1 MKKTTLGMLTALATA
16 GALTLAACGG
26 GGSDESTTPAGGQT
40 TSGAQ
45 ASVDPGAEPVT
56 LTLAGWSLETTPE
69 FQVLA
74 DAFMAA
80 NSNVTIELKEY
91 DANDYGTLMLAD
103 MAAGNAPDIITIK
116 EAKALGQW
124 VDGGQL
130 LDVTDVVSA
139 LPANVSGAGSYTI
152 DGVNYAAP
160 YRQDSWVLFYNAD
173 LFSQAGVAVPDGSWT
188 WDDYATAAKALTAN
202 LGGKKGAY
210 EHSWQS
216 TLQGFA
222 QAQTPGA
229 DLGGGQDYSYL
240 KPYYERVLD
249 LQTSGAQET
258 YGNITTN
265 KLTYQGQFG
274 KQEAAMMAMGSW
286 YVATLITQQ
295 ASGEADSFT
304 WGMAPIPQYDSSTTG
319 TDKVPVTFGDPTG
332 LGINAGIDSSKVAAA
347 KAFIAFAAS
356 DAAGEALAKIGIL
369 SSVSSD
375 AVTAAYFA
383 QAGIPTDELSKFAIS
398 THDTRPE
405 NPQSPN
411 IAAIQTALGEAHTA
425 IMSGSSAIDDAIALA
440 TSTIQSEIG

>member
-1 MKKTTLGMLTALATA
+1 MKKTTLSLLTALAA
-16 GALTLAACGG
+16 ASALALTACGG
-26 GGSDESTTPAGGQT
+26 GDETPSGSPSPGNTGGSSEAPA
-40 TSGAQ
+40 
-45 ASVDPGAEPVT
+45 AEPVT
-56 LTLAGWSLETTPE
+56 ITMSGWSLETTPE

-74 DAFMAA
+74 DAFHAA
-80 NSNVTIELKEY
+80 NPDVTVEIKEY

-103 MAAGNAPDIITIK
+103 MSAGAAPDIITIK

-130 LDVTDVVSA
+130 LDVTDVVSGLA
-139 LPANVSGAGSYTI
+139 SNVSGAGSYTI

-160 YRQDSWVLFYNAD
+160 YRQDSWVLYYNID
-173 LFSQAGVAVPDGSWT
+173 LFAQAGIDPPDGTWT
-188 WDDYATAAKALTAN
+188 WDDYAATAKELTSK
-202 LGGKKGAY
+202 LGGPKGAY

-229 DLGGGQDYSYL
+229 DLAGGQDYSYL

-249 LQTSGAQET
+249 LQDSGAQEA
-258 YGNITTN
+258 YGNISTN

-286 YVATLITQQ
+286 YVATLLAQQ
-295 ASGEADSFT
+295 ASGEADSFA
-304 WGMAPIPQYDSSTTG
+304 WGIAPIPQYDSSTTG

-332 LGINAGIDSSKVAAA
+332 LAINAGIDESKLEAA
-347 KAFIAFAAS
+347 KAFLAFAAS
-356 DAAGEALAKIGIL
+356 DAAGVALAEIGIV
-369 SSVSSD
+369 SSVASD
-375 AVTAAYFA
+375 AVTAAYFG
-383 QAGIPTDELSKFAIS
+383 QAGIPADDLSKFAMS

-411 IAAIQTALGEAHTA
+411 ISAIQTALGEAHSA
-425 IMSGSSAIDDAIALA
+425 IMSESSGIDEAIAQA
-440 TSTIQSEIG
+440 TETIQAEIG